1 MKRESLTKCLQL
13 AHDLNDQEV
22 IDLISSKYRV
32 AKVVVAQIN
41 VPPVPGRESWTLY
54 QYNKFSSDMGGG
66 PGNLVAW
73 YMKTFPE
80 SPLIAEG
87 ALLEKL
93 EDKIRHVELWND
105 YEANQN
111 SSRPSTRSN
120 AEKEYAEKYKA
131 EIDPSWNVGELKEPK
146 NPITNPANN
155 IYIHEYIKHAME
167 EWYSSLD
174 PKNKKNGK
182 EKVKVGEGYDPSQ
195 SFYTWWKNLSELYK
209 DDTRVQAALNAQHT
223 VYLEPE
229 SYAAASAKTRITV
242 SQLDPRYSRMM
253 PEKISLY
260 NLGLEENLFPVFGPS
275 KIKYGSEDK
284 QVTYHN
290 PDRQNLDKLISELQD
305 ALLGIVRKEPK
316 ERKEVDYT
324 KGLKFLSNLLSY
336 KGGII

>member
-1 MKRESLTKCLQL
+1 MKRKSLTKCLQL

-41 VPPVPGRESWTLY
+41 VPPKPS
-54 QYNKFSSDMGGG
+54 
-66 PGNLVAW
+66 
-73 YMKTFPE
+73 PE
-80 SPLIAEG
+80 SYRIKNISNIFGGRIDDVIKFLAETNPSSS
-87 ALLEKL
+87 LLEEGSLANKL
-93 EDKIRHVELWND
+93 QEKIRHCELWDEYVENTK
-105 YEANQN
+105 
-111 SSRPSTRSN
+111 SSSSTTRSN
-120 AEKEYAEKYKA
+120 AEKIYAEQYKD
-131 EIDPSWNVGELKEPK
+131 EIDPTWNVGELKDTK
-146 NPITNPANN
+146 NPISNDANN

-182 EKVKVGEGYDPSQ
+182 EKVKVGEDFDPGSA
-195 SFYTWWKNLSELYK
+195 FYTWWKNLSELYK
-209 DDTRVQAALNAQHT
+209 DDSRVQAALNATHT

-229 SYAAASAKTRITV
+229 SYAESSVKTRITI

-275 KIKYGSEDK
+275 KIEYGSEDK

-336 KGGII
+336 KGGRI